1 MESPRRPILPSRR
14 RWLEAE
20 VSLWEKEGEVTSA
33 QAAAILGRYESEGD
47 LAGKRGRRMFLAL
60 VSLALVMFSV
70 GLLLLIGYNW
80 EEIPRAGK
88 VAILFAGVVTAF
100 AGSVVEYRRGRAL
113 AGELW
118 AFGGVLIYGN
128 AIWLLAQAFHI
139 ESHYPD
145 GVLWWGIG
153 ALAAAHLLVSRAI
166 GAQAIALVCVWM
178 PMEAAQFGAPNY
190 LFLPIAAA
198 LILLAR
204 RTASD
209 ALAGLTAAAIGLWL
223 LLTTGGAWD
232 AWPLAPALL
241 LLLGCA
247 YQAASL
253 LGKPGSSTARSW
265 DGIGLLAVLG
275 SLIALTFEEVHRIG
289 LSERLHTQWTAIF
302 AAGGLLLAWTWGLFL
317 REGTAEMI
325 RRWPVLLA
333 SAIAFGSIVSARLY
347 RPGWASTYEV
357 VLALL
362 FSALTVTV
370 GLWLLRDGVKSDE
383 APRFFA
389 GVIYLLVFV
398 LVRWIDLI
406 GDLLSSSALFL
417 IAGVVLAAAAHFW
430 RRRHAAAPE
439 VRHG

>member
-1 MESPRRPILPSRR
+1 MGSSRRSILPSRR
-14 RWLEAE
+14 RWLEE
-20 VSLWEKEGEVTSA
+20 EISLWEKEGEVTSA
-33 QAAAILGRYESEGD
+33 QAAAILGLYESEGD

-60 VSLALVMFSV
+60 VSLALVMFAV

-80 EEIPRAGK
+80 DEIPRAAK
-88 VAILFAGVVTAF
+88 VATLFVGVAAAF
-100 AGSVVEYRRGRAL
+100 AGSVVEYRRGRQL

-139 ESHYPD
+139 EAHYPD

-166 GAQAIALVCVWM
+166 GAQAIVLVLVWV
-178 PMEAAQFGAPNY
+178 PMESAAFAAPNY

-209 ALAGLTAAAIGLWL
+209 ALAGLTAAALGLWL
-223 LLTTGGAWD
+223 LLTTGSAWD

-253 LGKPGSSTARSW
+253 LGKAGSTTARIW
-265 DGIGLLAVLG
+265 DGMGLLGVLG
-275 SLIALTFEEVHRIG
+275 SLIALTFEDVHRSG
-289 LSERLHTQWTAIF
+289 HPGSTDPEWTAIF
-302 AAGGLLLAWTWGLFL
+302 AVSGLLLAWTWGLFL
-317 REGTAEMI
+317 REGAAETI

-333 SAIAFGSIVSARLY
+333 ATIAFGSIVSARLY
-347 RPGWASTYEV
+347 QPGWASTYEV

-370 GLWLLRDGVKSDE
+370 GLWLLRAGVRLDE

-389 GVIYLLVFV
+389 GVVYLLVFV

-430 RRRHAAAPE
+430 RRRHAVAPE